1 MSSTRLQELRLIFCV
16 VVEDL
21 HEKSCV
27 AKYLMRLHEIQPNHP
42 STITT
47 RHDKWLRDLIARTQ
61 ASAAERE
68 REAAHI
74 TEAQPKTIKPTK
86 PLTPD
91 QQRVASLK
99 TLAKRAGQAVQAERA
114 RQQQRKAQQTLATVQ
129 KTIAGV

>member
-1 MSSTRLQELRLIFCV
+1 
-16 VVEDL
+16 
-21 HEKSCV
+21 
-27 AKYLMRLHEIQPNHP
+27 MRLHEIQPNHP

-68 REAAHI
+68 REAVNV
-74 TEAQPKTIKPTK
+74 TEAQPKSIKPTK

-99 TLAKRAGQAVQAERA
+99 TVAKRAGQAVKAERA
-114 RQQQRKAQQTLATVQ
+114 RQQQRTAQQTLATVQ
-129 KTIAGV
+129 KTIATV